1 MVAHASKSQ
10 NWGAGG
16 RLIKNARSVLD
27 ICQYESS
34 YMGLCLQKTII
45 VIISNNRI
53 PHPELNNESA
63 FKGFITVASTQDEL
77 IR

>member
-1 MVAHASKSQ
+1 MVARASKSQ

-27 ICQYESS
+27 ICQYESN
-34 YMGLCLQKTII
+34 YMGLCLQKKIVI

-53 PHPELNNESA
+53 PHPELNNKSQHL
-63 FKGFITVASTQDEL
+63 KGL
-77 IR
+77 